1 MPKKHTTPER
11 RSGFTLIELL
21 IVMIILGL
29 LAALA
34 GPQLFSKIGGAKS
47 KSAKTQISLLG
58 TALDAYRLDTGKYP
72 TSDQGL
78 EALRENPNDIFGW
91 DGPYMAKPIPVD
103 PWGNEYLYVS
113 PGENG
118 DYDLYSFGADGQPG
132 GEGEDA
138 DVVSWE

>member
-1 MPKKHTTPER
+1 MPKTKRSPER

-47 KSAKTQISLLG
+47 KSATSQISMYG

-78 EALRENPNDIFGW
+78 AALNNDPDVFGW
-91 DGPYMAKPIPVD
+91 DGPYMKKLPAD
-103 PWGNEYLYVS
+103 PWGNEYVYVS

-138 DVVSWE
+138 DVVSW